1 MKEYCVEPKAPRTI
15 FWAYTQDIAAY
26 FREAGVEYSQIFIE
40 DSKSAPKITIEHK
53 MEQSFK
59 SGA

>member
-1 MKEYCVEPKAPRTI
+1 MEPKAPRTI